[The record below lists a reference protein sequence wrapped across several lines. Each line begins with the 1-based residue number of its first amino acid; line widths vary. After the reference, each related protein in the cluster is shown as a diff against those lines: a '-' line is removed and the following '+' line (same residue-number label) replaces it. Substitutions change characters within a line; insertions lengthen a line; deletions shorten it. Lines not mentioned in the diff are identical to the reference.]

1 MGATAVFSRRWP
13 LRDERCREVATHGET
28 GLSDPPDDTEVHL
41 RVISELTKN
50 PARRAT
56 MAATEGRMAE
66 EEFDDQEEGRRTQG
80 VFRRPSDAP
89 AGARGIREDE

>member
-1 MGATAVFSRRWP
+1 MFSRRWP
-13 LRDERCREVATHGET
+13 LRDEDVAKWQPTVRRDCRTHHT
-28 GLSDPPDDTEVHL
+28 TPMVFV

-66 EEFDDQEEGRRTQG
+66 EEFDDQEEGRQTPG
-80 VFRRPSDAP
+80 VSRRPSDSP
-89 AGARGIREDE
+89 ARSAGDPRR